1 MNEEFIQALRKV
13 LESELHYEII
23 HDAIKL
29 AQEHPYTSN
38 PAHALKLA
46 YRDWE
51 K

>member
-1 MNEEFIQALRKV
+1 MNEEFITVLKKV

-29 AQEHPYTSN
+29 AQDHPYVED
-38 PAHALKLA
+38 PALALTIA

>member
-1 MNEEFIQALRKV
+1 MNEEFARVLKKV

-29 AQEHPYTSN
+29 AQEHPYTST
-38 PAHALKLA
+38 PALALSIA

>member
-1 MNEEFIQALRKV
+1 MNEEFIQVLKKV

-29 AQEHPYTSN
+29 VQEHPYTAS
-38 PAHALKLA
+38 PAHALSIA

>member
-1 MNEEFIQALRKV
+1 MNEEFTQILKKV

-29 AQEHPYTSN
+29 SQEHSYITD
-38 PAHALKLA
+38 PALALAIA